1 MSARRSPRVLLVQ
14 QPNDD
19 VGMYV
24 EFFSA
29 HRFTIIAVSTVG
41 AALGAA
47 GDADIVVTAINI
59 DGEKTGI
66 DLVRRLRGDVRTR
79 PKPIIVLTATAW
91 QADRERAEQAGCDLF
106 LAKPCLPH
114 ELLRQIRLLLSR
126 TRR

>member
-1 MSARRSPRVLLVQ
+1 MSARRSPCILLVQ

-47 GDADIVVTAINI
+47 GDADIVSLRSTSTA
-59 DGEKTGI
+59 
-66 DLVRRLRGDVRTR
+66 RT
-79 PKPIIVLTATAW
+79 PASI
-91 QADRERAEQAGCDLF
+91 
-106 LAKPCLPH
+106 
-114 ELLRQIRLLLSR
+114 
-126 TRR
+126 